1 MEVLNKLRNT
11 VSNTISNTVNSTA
24 YGLSQLSNVLPGNP
38 VTREFEVTA
47 HIASAGPGLLWK
59 VYSGYKKSTKQPAAV
74 FVFEKKLLDRW
85 SSKLERETILEAL
98 KRGVTQLTKLRH
110 PQILTVQHPLEESRD
125 SLAFATEPVFASL
138 ANVLGN
144 IENVSQPVPKDLK
157 DYKLLDVEI
166 KYGLLQLGE
175 GFTFLHTD
183 VKLLHRNLCPESI
196 VINKNGA
203 WKIFG
208 FDFCALNQSPNDKEP
223 SWSYVEYDP
232 NVSSIGQAHLDYQ
245 APECIIAG
253 SCSPPSDIFAL
264 GLLIYTLYSPGNRP
278 FNDCHGDASKCRRF
292 FADYKTSV
300 AASKLNL
307 IPENLRGTV
316 KLMLSSN
323 PELRPDAHQFFK
335 IEYFNDIG
343 VKTLNYL
350 EKLFQ
355 WDNLQK
361 SQFYKGLP
369 QVMKQ
374 MPHRVVLHRVLPC
387 LYKEF
392 VNAPMIPFVLPSI
405 LQVLEECTVDEF
417 TEYILPNIKPVLAME
432 DPPQI
437 SLVIIQRIDILL
449 KLCSANVI
457 KSDIVPMLTRAL
469 DSPMEQ
475 LQELCLAALP
485 SIAMLID
492 GPTMKNVILPRIK
505 KICVKGTGHTTSLSL
520 RVNCLLCLAKMLEHL
535 DRWIVLDQILPFLQ
549 EIPHSG
555 EPAVLMAIIGIYKL
569 VLTHSKLGIN
579 KEILATK
586 VLPYLLPLCIE
597 QSLSPSQF
605 EILASL
611 VNDMVNRVTTEHRE
625 ALRQLDGVRREAQ
638 QLDETL
644 KQTINPSTVDVLND
658 VFPSNKILSPQLPA
672 TTPLKDSKGLTLEEK
687 HRFAQQQ
694 EANHRLHIQSPLTPQ
709 PPTQPKKIEPKDLT
723 STLLENNISQLNL
736 SASKPAQPNYTN
748 FTSPSWDTNVN
759 QNQWKN
765 TTSSMP
771 MSLSSKPSNTPMNW
785 NLNGVNSSINW
796 GTQSTMPVNQ
806 MSNWNNSKPQIS
818 KNNSDSIGIGSM
830 NSMMMPM
837 TSETFNNVQQ
847 KKPVNLTTQ
856 DIIDFLSE

>member
-74 FVFEKKLLDRW
+74 FVFEKRLLDRW

-196 VINKNGA
+196 
-203 WKIFG
+203 
-208 FDFCALNQSPNDKEP
+208 P

-232 NVSSIGQAHLDYQ
+232 SVSPIGQAHLDYQ

-278 FNDCHGDASKCRRF
+278 FNECHGDASKCRRF
-292 FADYKTSV
+292 FADYKISV

-323 PELRPDAHQFFK
+323 PELRPDAHQFIK

-505 KICVKGTGHTTSLSL
+505 KICVKGTGRSTSLSL

-555 EPAVLMAIIGIYKL
+555 EPAILMAI
-569 VLTHSKLGIN
+569 
-579 KEILATK
+579 
-586 VLPYLLPLCIE
+586 IE

-611 VNDMVNRVTTEHRE
+611 INDMVNRVTTEHRE

-638 QLDETL
+638 QLDEAL
-644 KQTINPSTVDVLND
+644 KQTTNPSTVD
-658 VFPSNKILSPQLPA
+658 
-672 TTPLKDSKGLTLEEK
+672 
-687 HRFAQQQ
+687 QQ
-694 EANHRLHIQSPLTPQ
+694 EANHRLQIQSPLTPQ

-723 STLLENNISQLNL
+723 STLLENNLSQLNL

-796 GTQSTMPVNQ
+796 STQSTMPVNQ
-806 MSNWNNSKPQIS
+806 ISNWNNSKPQIS
-818 KNNSDSIGIGSM
+818 KNNSDSSGIGSM

>member
-1 MEVLNKLRNT
+1 
-11 VSNTISNTVNSTA
+11 
-24 YGLSQLSNVLPGNP
+24 
-38 VTREFEVTA
+38 
-47 HIASAGPGLLWK
+47 
-59 VYSGYKKSTKQPAAV
+59 
-74 FVFEKKLLDRW
+74 
-85 SSKLERETILEAL
+85 
-98 KRGVTQLTKLRH
+98 
-110 PQILTVQHPLEESRD
+110 
-125 SLAFATEPVFASL
+125 
-138 ANVLGN
+138 
-144 IENVSQPVPKDLK
+144 
-157 DYKLLDVEI
+157 
-166 KYGLLQLGE
+166 
-175 GFTFLHTD
+175 
-183 VKLLHRNLCPESI
+183 
-196 VINKNGA
+196 
-203 WKIFG
+203 
-208 FDFCALNQSPNDKEP
+208 
-223 SWSYVEYDP
+223 
-232 NVSSIGQAHLDYQ
+232 
-245 APECIIAG
+245 
-253 SCSPPSDIFAL
+253 
-264 GLLIYTLYSPGNRP
+264 
-278 FNDCHGDASKCRRF
+278 ASKCRRF

-323 PELRPDAHQFFK
+323 PELRPDAHQFIK

-361 SQFYKGLP
+361 SQFYKRLP

-505 KICVKGTGHTTSLSL
+505 KICVKGTGHSTSL
-520 RVNCLLCLAKMLEHL
+520 R
-535 DRWIVLDQILPFLQ
+535 
-549 EIPHSG
+549 
-555 EPAVLMAIIGIYKL
+555 IYKL

-638 QLDETL
+638 QLDEAL
-644 KQTINPSTVDVLND
+644 KQTTSPSTVDVLND

-723 STLLENNISQLNL
+723 STLLENNLSQLNL

-771 MSLSSKPSNTPMNW
+771 MSLSSKPSNTQMNW

>member
-1 MEVLNKLRNT
+1 MDVLNKLRNT

-47 HIASAGPGLLWK
+47 QIASAGPGLLWK
-59 VYSGYKKSTKQPAAV
+59 IYSGYKKSTKQAAAI
-74 FVFEKKLLDRW
+74 FVFEKRLLDRC
-85 SSKLERETILEAL
+85 SSKQEREVILEAL

-138 ANVLGN
+138 ANVIGN
-144 IENVSQPVPKDLK
+144 IENISQISSKDLK

-175 GFTFLHTD
+175 GLAFLHSD
-183 VKLLHRNLCPESI
+183 VKLLHRNLCPESV

-223 SWSYVEYDP
+223 SWSYIEYDP

-245 APECIIAG
+245 APESIVAG
-253 SCSPPSDIFAL
+253 SCGPPSDIFAL
-264 GLLIYTLYSPGNRP
+264 GLFIYTLYSPGNRA
-278 FNDCHGDASKCRRF
+278 FNECHGDISKCRRF
-292 FADYKTSV
+292 FADYKTS
-300 AASKLNL
+300 AASKLTL
-307 IPENLRGTV
+307 IPENLRETV

-323 PELRPDAHQFFK
+323 PELRPDAHQFIK

-374 MPHRVVLHRVLPC
+374 LPHRVVLHRVLPC

-392 VNAPMIPFVLPSI
+392 VNAPMIPFVLPNI

-417 TEYILPNIKPVLAME
+417 TEHILPNIKPVLAME

-449 KLCSANVI
+449 KLCSASVI

-485 SIAMLID
+485 SIATLID

-505 KICVKGTGHTTSLSL
+505 KICLKGPGHSTSLSL

-535 DRWIVLDQILPFLQ
+535 DRWLVLDQILPFLQ

-555 EPAVLMAIIGIYKL
+555 EPAVLMALIGIYKL

-586 VLPYLLPLCIE
+586 VLPSLLPLCIE

-605 EILASL
+605 EILAAL
-611 VNDMVNRVTTEHRE
+611 INDMVNRVTTEHRE
-625 ALRQLDGVRREAQ
+625 SLRQLDAVRREAQ
-638 QLDETL
+638 QLDDAL
-644 KQTINPSTVDVLND
+644 KQTANPSTVDVLND
-658 VFPSNKILSPQLPA
+658 AFPSSKMFPVVA
-672 TTPLKDSKGLTLEEK
+672 PLKDQKGLTLEEK
-687 HRFAQQQ
+687 HRFSQQQ
-694 EANHRLHIQSPLTPQ
+694 ESNHRLHAQSPLTPKT
-709 PPTQPKKIEPKDLT
+709 PSQPKKIEPKDLT
-723 STLLENNISQLNL
+723 STLLENNLSQLNL
-736 SASKPAQPNYTN
+736 SATKPVQPNYTS
-748 FTSPSWDTNVN
+748 FTSPSWDTNIN

-765 TTSSMP
+765 TNSMP
-771 MSLSSKPSNTPMNW
+771 MSLSTKPSNVPINW
-785 NLNGVNSSINW
+785 NLNGMDTSINW
-796 GTQSTMPVNQ
+796 GSQSTPNQ
-806 MSNWNNSKPQIS
+806 ISQWTSPKPQTN
-818 KNNSDSIGIGSM
+818 KNNSDSIRIGAM
-830 NSMMMPM
+830 NSMMMP
-837 TSETFNNVQQ
+837 TSPESFNNLQQ
-847 KKPVNLTTQ
+847 NKPASLSTQ
-856 DIIDFLSE
+856 DIIDFLS